1 MPFQNGHAG
10 TIRADP
16 NPRSAKREPVDM
28 MKQARSG
35 ASTPANVDADV
46 AISVT
51 DLTKTYSFHQQ
62 SPGLLGALRSVVRR
76 NYETR
81 LAIDRISFSIRTGE
95 VVGLLGPNGAGK
107 TTILKMLTGLLYPAS
122 GKISVLGYRPF
133 DRETDYLRRIALVM
147 GQKSMLWWDVPA
159 MESFLLHKEM
169 YGLSD
174 ATFAASVDELAA
186 MLRVEGLL
194 RVPTRKLSLGERM
207 KMELIAALLHRP
219 EVLFLDEPTIG
230 LDVVAKARVRAFLV
244 EVNRQRGTTILIT
257 SHDMDDIE
265 ALCSRAIIVN
275 HGRIAY
281 DGGLVELVRSV
292 QPRKLIRATYDVAID
307 PGNLGPGIEV
317 RAIEGDGASGQVL
330 SLEVSRERMN
340 DVLETL
346 PRLGPLVDLS
356 VADADVE
363 EIIRDLFAS
372 GFGGAVDGRGR

>member
-1 MPFQNGHAG
+1 
-10 TIRADP
+10 
-16 NPRSAKREPVDM
+16 M

-81 LAIDRISFSIRTGE
+81 LAVDRISFSIRTGE